1 MTLEQRRVEQLS
13 VDAKTL
19 RLAVVLHTK
28 LVVRES
34 LRVWAE
40 ARSEVEALDLDEDF
54 AGAVVGLVKAEARV
68 NRIEAEIA
76 ELGKDNE

>member
-1 MTLEQRRVEQLS
+1 MTKTREQLS

-19 RLAVVLHTK
+19 RIAVALHTK

-40 ARSEVEALDLDEDF
+40 ARSEVEALDEDF
-54 AGAVVGLVKAEARV
+54 AEAVVGLVKAEARV

-76 ELGKDNE
+76 QLEKDND

>member
-1 MTLEQRRVEQLS
+1 MTKTREQLS

-19 RLAVVLHTK
+19 RIAVVLHTK

-40 ARSEVEALDLDEDF
+40 ARSEVEALDEDF
-54 AGAVVGLVKAEARV
+54 AEAVVGLVKAEARV

-76 ELGKDNE
+76 QLEKDND

>member
-19 RLAVVLHTK
+19 RIAVVLHTK

-40 ARSEVEALDLDEDF
+40 ARSEVEALDEDF
-54 AGAVVGLVKAEARV
+54 AEAVVGLVKAEARV

-76 ELGKDNE
+76 ELEKDHE

>member
-1 MTLEQRRVEQLS
+1 MAKTREQLS

-19 RLAVVLHTK
+19 RLAVALHTK

-40 ARSEVEALDLDEDF
+40 ARSEVEALDEDF
-54 AGAVVGLVKAEARV
+54 AEAVVGLVKAKASV

-76 ELGKDNE
+76 ELEQENDN

>member
-1 MTLEQRRVEQLS
+1 MTKTREQLS

-19 RLAVVLHTK
+19 RIAVVLNTK

-40 ARSEVEALDLDEDF
+40 ARSEVEALDEDF
-54 AGAVVGLVKAEARV
+54 AEAVVGLVKASV

-76 ELGKDNE
+76 ELEKDNG